1 MFTLISDVIAD
12 NLFLFRVLGSIL
24 IFVLFWALKGTITKT
39 VVKLLTK
46 LLNRSRQIADQSTLR
61 FVLGPLKHF
70 LAVSGLYLALMNL
83 HPGAGWSDFFLKV
96 YRIAVIILISI
107 VLLRLCDCASDNL
120 FQPFGKQE
128 ELENRLNKTLM
139 TLLKKAAKVLI
150 LIIAGI
156 AVLSETGI
164 NVAHPHHRHRAWR
177 FDPIAL
183 AAQDTAQNLFGGLVI
198 LLDKPFQVDDWISTP
213 DIEGVVEDIT
223 FRSTRV
229 RTFPNALVVVP
240 NSTLVS
246 SPITNWSRMNKRRAS
261 FTVGLTY
268 DTTEAQLQ
276 RCIARITEMINQ
288 NPEVLADDTVVAF
301 NSFQDSSLEIS
312 VLFYTRATSF
322 SAFQKIKEQVN
333 YGIMKIVEEED
344 ASFAFP
350 TQTVYLQREEQK

>member
-24 IFVLFWALKGTITKT
+24 IFVLFWAFKGTITKT

-164 NVAHPHHRHRAWR
+164 NVATLITGIGLGGFGKMSLLCRNFAIEEAMSGVHKGNTNVPCRGTWLSARHAV
-177 FDPIAL
+177 FI
-183 AAQDTAQNLFGGLVI
+183 
-198 LLDKPFQVDDWISTP
+198 
-213 DIEGVVEDIT
+213 
-223 FRSTRV
+223 
-229 RTFPNALVVVP
+229 
-240 NSTLVS
+240 
-246 SPITNWSRMNKRRAS
+246 RMR
-261 FTVGLTY
+261 
-268 DTTEAQLQ
+268 
-276 RCIARITEMINQ
+276 
-288 NPEVLADDTVVAF
+288 
-301 NSFQDSSLEIS
+301 
-312 VLFYTRATSF
+312 
-322 SAFQKIKEQVN
+322 
-333 YGIMKIVEEED
+333 
-344 ASFAFP
+344 
-350 TQTVYLQREEQK
+350 

>member
-24 IFVLFWALKGTITKT
+24 IFVLFWAFKGTITKA

-70 LAVSGLYLALMNL
+70 LAISGLYLALMNL

-96 YRIAVIILISI
+96 YRIAVIVLISI

-164 NVAHPHHRHRAWR
+164 NVATLITGIGLGGLT
-177 FDPIAL
+177 IAL

-268 DTTEAQLQ
+268 NTTEAQLH
-276 RCIARITEMINQ
+276 RCISRITEMINQ

-333 YGIMKIVEEED
+333 YGIMKIVEEEG

-350 TQTVYLQREEQK
+350 TQTVYLQREDQK

>member
-24 IFVLFWALKGTITKT
+24 IFVLFWAFKGTITKT

-70 LAVSGLYLALMNL
+70 LAISGLYLALMNL

-164 NVAHPHHRHRAWR
+164 NVATLITGIGLGGLT
-177 FDPIAL
+177 IAL

-198 LLDKPFQVDDWISTP
+198 LLDRPFSIGDWITVGDVSGEVV
-213 DIEGVVEDIT
+213 DIN
-223 FRSTRV
+223 FRSTKV
-229 RTFPNALVVVP
+229 RALDNSVYILT
-240 NSTLVS
+240 NSTVS
-246 SPITNWSRMNKRRAS
+246 SATINNGTLRNKRLYR
-261 FTVGLTY
+261 FTLGVTY
-268 DTTEAQLQ
+268 DTTRPQLEQ
-276 RCIARITEMINQ
+276 LMTDLTAMLKASPYTYE
-288 NPEVLADDTVVAF
+288 D
-301 NSFQDSSLEIS
+301 S
-312 VLFYTRATSF
+312 VLVKLSGFGASSIDLLVSAYLRTADMTRF
-322 SAFQKIKEQVN
+322 LQMQNDLNLDLMDVMQKNGV
-333 YGIMKIVEEED
+333 D
-344 ASFAFP
+344 FAFP
-350 TQTVYLQREEQK
+350 STTVYLEKNN

>member
-70 LAVSGLYLALMNL
+70 LAISGLYLALMNL

-96 YRIAVIILISI
+96 YRIAV
-107 VLLRLCDCASDNL
+107 
-120 FQPFGKQE
+120 
-128 ELENRLNKTLM
+128 
-139 TLLKKAAKVLI
+139 
-150 LIIAGI
+150 
-156 AVLSETGI
+156 LSETGI
-164 NVAHPHHRHRAWR
+164 NVATLITGIGLGGLT
-177 FDPIAL
+177 IAL

-261 FTVGLTY
+261 FTVELTY
-268 DTTEAQLQ
+268 NTTEAQLQ
-276 RCIARITEMINQ
+276 RCISRITEMINQ

-333 YGIMKIVEEED
+333 YGIMKIVEEEG

>member
-24 IFVLFWALKGTITKT
+24 IFVLFWAFKGTITKT

-83 HPGAGWSDFFLKV
+83 HPGVGWSDFFLKV

-164 NVAHPHHRHRAWR
+164 NVATLITGIGLGGLT
-177 FDPIAL
+177 IAL

-276 RCIARITEMINQ
+276 RCISRNTEMINQ

-333 YGIMKIVEEED
+333 YGIMKIVEEEG